1 MAPMGILRTKAIAAL
16 AVLVVALTACETPP
30 PVLSFPELTYSHL
43 GQMRLDV
50 GAMDVVS
57 EYRSPMA
64 KPHVEHQ
71 FPVSPEKALRRWAA
85 DRLKPEGAEGTARF
99 VIIDAPVT
107 ETVLKKDESFKG
119 TFTTQQTERYEAVLE
134 AALEIETVRGRGRA
148 AARVSRSITV
158 PEDASLNDRE
168 QEWFKLVEAVMND
181 FNGEM
186 DRQIRQHLVNWL
198 K

>member
-30 PVLSFPELTYSHL
+30 PVLSFPELTYGHL
-43 GQMRLDV
+43 GQIHLRV

-64 KPHVEHQ
+64 EPHVEHL
-71 FPVSPEKALRRWAA
+71 FPVSPERALRQWAA
-85 DRLKPEGAEGTARF
+85 DRLKPEGAEGVARF
-99 VIIDAPVT
+99 VITDARVT
-107 ETVLKKDESFKG
+107 KTVLKKDETLTGK
-119 TFTTQQTERYEAVLE
+119 FTKQQTERYEAVME
-134 AALEIETVRGRGRA
+134 AALEIQTGQGRGRG
-148 AARVSRSITV
+148 AARVSRSVTV
-158 PEDASLNDRE
+158 REDASLNDRE
-168 QEWFKLVEAVMND
+168 QMWFDLIEDVMND

-186 DRQIRQHLVNWL
+186 DKQIRQHLVNWL